1 MRDTSATPSES
12 FAPVDMEPHAAR
24 SAMLAN
30 GYVPIPLDGKKPIL
44 NGWQNMTVNQQT
56 IDGWGSKGN
65 TGMRTAFTPVFDI
78 DILHE
83 HAAQLI
89 EEVIRNYLQ
98 ERGTTLVRIGLPP
111 KRAIV
116 MRTNVPFKKIIRT
129 LVEPNG
135 KPHKIEILGDG
146 QQVAVAGNHP
156 DTGAP
161 YTWQGGRSP
170 VNTPRALV
178 PLVKDYEAR
187 EILARCVQMLRDE
200 LGWTEQLAE
209 VVSLV
214 PQDPDTLPP
223 SLEERLAATEYKGQ
237 HGLNDAI
244 LAMTAHLISFE
255 GKPVADVIEECM
267 KFVRGVWDKIPDEDP
282 DKAGWN
288 WNQQRDQIAEACY
301 GFIKKECG
309 NQPRIIDTLPDW
321 MLKKWREIEERGGTP
336 FLRKRK
342 HWGVEDRGPADPIP
356 IVEACRRAPKIKCRQ
371 RRTQATLP
379 SDQVSGHAPRTGTG
393 VSC

>member
-1 MRDTSATPSES
+1 MTDTSATPSES

-89 EEVIRNYLQ
+89 EEVVRNYLQ

-116 MRTNVPFKKIIRT
+116 MRTNLPFKKIIRT

-178 PLVKDYEAR
+178 PLVKDHEVR
-187 EILARCVQMLRDE
+187 EILARCVQRLRDE

-342 HWGVEDRGPADPIP
+342 HWGVEDRGPA
-356 IVEACRRAPKIKCRQ
+356 EPKSR
-371 RRTQATLP
+371 P
-379 SDQVSGHAPRTGTG
+379 
-393 VSC
+393 